1 MYQTPTISDRIVS
14 LGIRSYR
21 QHLETLSGIELTN
34 QKLARLNKD
43 LDDLYEVL
51 YGQFNTITETEVKGL
66 SPLLQEL
73 LKTIKA
79 LYSSYRKSAKRIRIE
94 EEISRLGRNYS
105 ALQEIYDDMLNYR
118 IPSEEDKEL
127 RDMLKQAYLLMQRI
141 S

>member
-51 YGQFNTITETEVKGL
+51 YGRFNSITETEVKGL

-79 LYSSYRKSAKRIRIE
+79 LYSSYRKSAKRIRLE

-127 RDMLKQAYLLMQRI
+127 RDMLKQASLLMQRI

>member
-1 MYQTPTISDRIVS
+1 MYQTSTISDRIVN

-21 QHLETLSGIELTN
+21 QHMEALSGIELTK

-51 YGQFNTITETEVKGL
+51 YGRFNTITETEVKAL
-66 SPLLQEL
+66 SPMLQEL

-79 LYSSYRKSAKRIRIE
+79 LYATYRRSTKHIRIE
-94 EEISRLGRNYS
+94 EEISRLGMNHS
-105 ALQEIYDDMLNYR
+105 ALQEIYDDMRNYR

-127 RDMLKQAYLLMQRI
+127 RDMLKQASLLMQRI

>member
-127 RDMLKQAYLLMQRI
+127 RDMLKQASLLMQRI